1 MRRRLAVLAQLVL
14 LAVVAWAV
22 WRRLAPDLKG
32 VSFQDFTRW
41 RPSPGLLLLAT
52 AGLTLL
58 HLMQAFLWRRVVVDV
73 GAPRPSARTTVRVY
87 FLSGLARFIPGMVWQ
102 FPAFAV
108 LGQEAGIPALASTA
122 AGVIGNVA
130 FLATGVVFMAFAL
143 PGAPRTAEL
152 LLGVLAA
159 AAALAGVYLFSAT
172 PAGARLRAWVVRHA
186 PARLV
191 PAVELAGRIRPAHA
205 LAWTLGYLASWVV
218 LAASFAVFV
227 EAFVPGS
234 LAHARRLGGVMAA
247 SYIAGYLVPLDP
259 AGIGVREG
267 AMATLLAPLVPAPAA
282 VLIPVAQRI
291 WFFVAEFLALVSFP
305 LFPRRPGEDR
315 TGAHTSGD
323 RKLMEVL

>member
-14 LAVVAWAV
+14 LAIVAWAV

-32 VSFQDFTRW
+32 VSLHDFARW
-41 RPSPGLLLLAT
+41 RPSVGLLALAT
-52 AGLTLL
+52 VGLTLL
-58 HLMQAFLWRRVVVDV
+58 HLMQAFLWRRIVVDV

-130 FLATGVVFMAFAL
+130 FLATGVVFMAFTL
-143 PGAPRTAEL
+143 PGAPRTVEL
-152 LLGVLAA
+152 LAGVVAA
-159 AAALAGVYLFSAT
+159 ALALAGVYVFTAT
-172 PAGARLRAWVVRHA
+172 PAGARVRAWVVRRA
-186 PARLV
+186 PVKVR
-191 PAVELAGRIRPAHA
+191 PAIELAARIRPGHA

-218 LAASFAVFV
+218 LGASFAVFV
-227 EAFVPGS
+227 DAFVPGS
-234 LAHARRLGGVMAA
+234 LAQAKHLAGVMAA

-282 VLIPVAQRI
+282 VLIPVAQRL
-291 WFFVAEFLALVSFP
+291 WFFLAEFLALVSFP
-305 LFPRRPGEDR
+305 LFPGPRGGAPREERRPGDR
-315 TGAHTSGD
+315 T
-323 RKLMEVL
+323 LMEVL